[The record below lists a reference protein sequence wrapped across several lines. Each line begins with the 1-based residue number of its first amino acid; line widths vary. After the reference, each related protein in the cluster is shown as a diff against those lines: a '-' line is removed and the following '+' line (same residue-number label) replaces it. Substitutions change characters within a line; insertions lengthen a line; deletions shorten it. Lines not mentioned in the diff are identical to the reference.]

1 MIIKY
6 EYPLATEENMKALQ
20 DAIDC
25 GKDIYTIFEMFDEE
39 LLWDCYVVTSG
50 QQDTPW
56 QVFDWQEED
65 EQYRI
70 EDWQQD
76 RLENF
81 LLESTNHIGKYNL
94 QQ

>member
-1 MIIKY
+1 
-6 EYPLATEENMKALQ
+6 MKALQ

>member
-1 MIIKY
+1 
-6 EYPLATEENMKALQ
+6 MKALQ

-39 LLWDCYVVTSG
+39 LLWDCYVVMSG

-76 RLENF
+76 RIENF

>member
-1 MIIKY
+1 MRINY

-25 GKDIYTIFEMFDEE
+25 RKDICTIFEMFDEE
-39 LLWDCYVVTSG
+39 LLWDCYVVMSG

-70 EDWQQD
+70 EDCQQEGI
-76 RLENF
+76 ENF
-81 LLESTNHIGKYNL
+81 LHESADRIGKNHL